1 MIPAK
6 MRYKGRTF
14 DHNPETVKVRDK
26 AFVKEDNILFDE
38 PLSRRTG
45 RRCRVVSGR
54 GQFIGDN
61 CLNQYAELLR
71 LYCEGGSGI
80 LSLPDIKPFF
90 AYFTGL
96 ELSCDPTPDYIEYS
110 FEFTEDC
117 PENTPHTAYYHTC
130 AQGENLWSVS
140 YAYDVDINT
149 LVRLNPDIRYIN
161 DNLENL
167 RVRLC

>member
-1 MIPAK
+1 MKPAK

-96 ELSCDPTPDYIEYS
+96 ELSCDPSPDY
-110 FEFTEDC
+110 
-117 PENTPHTAYYHTC
+117 
-130 AQGENLWSVS
+130 SVQ
-140 YAYDVDINT
+140 
-149 LVRLNPDIRYIN
+149 
-161 DNLENL
+161 L
-167 RVRLC
+167 RVYRGLPGELAAYRVLPHLRSGRKPLERLIRLRR